1 MKLTPRKMSLFAAGF
16 AAALWIAAPAT
27 AAEVDPSG
35 KPVAGVANVKTAA
48 APSAKRYH
56 IWPRY
61 RVASWYTS
69 RLRYADATPV
79 SYRSGYWHSRP
90 PVLLIVGIYY

>member
-1 MKLTPRKMSLFAAGF
+1 MNLTPRKMSLFAAGF

-27 AAEVDPSG
+27 AAEADTSG
-35 KPVAGVANVKTAA
+35 KQAAGVASVKTAA
-48 APSAKRYH
+48 APSKRHYS
-56 IWPRY
+56 WSRY

-79 SYRSGYWHSRP
+79 SYRSSYWHSRS